1 MLIRSMYSRFCRV
14 CGRACGMEHALFHSL
29 PNSFAIF
36 CNHHTDMCRED
47 DAALPTSSAFS
58 AKH

>member
-1 MLIRSMYSRFCRV
+1 MYSRFCRV

-29 PNSFAIF
+29 PNPFAIF